1 MKYFNIKHVLYGLLL
16 FGIVMST
23 PTILF
28 SQGNNNTLTLA
39 PSFWRQD
46 GNVFGLPSFPNN
58 LNNTYHGEIAEATHA
73 SIQDELGNLRLFII
87 DWKIF
92 DSQGYLIEEIIP
104 DGPST
109 PSTLIDGNRAYGNS
123 EVLIVP
129 NPFDCNQ
136 YYLFSAAHYGIGS
149 SFEPVYAVVDL
160 SLDNIY
166 HPSRKGALT
175 VLNIDQEIVEP
186 LRGVTPGYNDLV
198 LTTTVNRGITDM
210 YYSAPKQAE
219 CEEEQLVFLSHLNGI
234 LIYKITE
241 NGLVFHNSL
250 SYLFNGIE
258 GDIATSAQRGEM
270 EVIELS
276 NGNLRVASPFLY
288 REVVLQTNKGTAIYY
303 ADLTSDGQLIAG
315 TENHVLLPAPNLQI
329 TPYINGLEFSP
340 NGNILY
346 INHNITD
353 EFPYEWGNKYFDFS
367 NPGAGATNIML
378 NLGQTFVKSQIET
391 NANGDLI
398 MVKNDRIASLA
409 DPNNPNPSNWNL
421 SFEEFINFNYQS
433 NGTSSLWDAA
443 SNGGEESYTIS
454 KQIKQRSYSDYIYE
468 GGCAE
473 AFNGQSFSGTWS
485 PGAGNNPF
493 NSQTG
498 EVYLD
503 FTLVIPAGSNLTI
516 QDMTFYF
523 TPGNKF
529 IVERGTGFAA
539 GANVNIVRTKLTID
553 DLCFDDAM
561 WGGVEVH
568 GYQNENQFPMTNSKQ
583 GKFFMRDNSTIEH
596 AYRGIAATRIINSTV
611 YPFRPVSVDNNYVG
625 GLVRATDSDFFN
637 NQRDVEIQTYIP
649 PNNVN
654 NGAIFRRS
662 NFVTDGLLKD
672 TGVLPDVHILLIGVE
687 GVRFRGINVHNIT
700 PEDYQFDQRGR
711 GVIALT
717 SRFSIEPDCLGFAA
731 CNETNPS
738 FVPSTFTNLTF
749 GVGAASFNSTRT
761 FVVNR
766 ARFINNYY
774 GITAYN
780 IDNERITRNYF
791 EVLPTATPNANV
803 DSYGVYL
810 GGCDGYIVEENFL
823 TKYND
828 PAVST
833 IGNTYGIVVDN
844 SGEEANEIYNND
856 FTELLVGLQGQR
868 INGFETATSPDGVE
882 IIKGLEFR
890 CNNFF
895 GNIYEADMS
904 VTSGR
909 IRRQQGQCFAD
920 ADLAAEIS
928 PAGNKLSSNV
938 FTTHNDFVVGIDVDQ
953 NIGYKHH
960 ANNGSF
966 ITQPVRFSTS
976 HITNTQCAN
985 SDGTP
990 RLYDPTKSCPS
1001 QLAPEGGIIGVPID
1015 NFVTIRGK
1023 LDSMQMVINDLIN
1036 NIDGGNKQELLDV
1049 ILTGSNE
1056 DVLTALLSASPY
1068 LSDEVLL
1075 AYIASNPPSGH
1086 LMQIISANSPLSDE
1100 VLSALDEIKIPKGI
1114 QNQIDA
1120 EQFGTSERTILN
1132 EIINFESD
1140 KRHKYLNRSIS
1151 LILADSTLINPA
1163 DTVAKILKFE
1173 EGRTRKVQRCDA
1185 LICAG
1190 QEAEFMQEANDFD
1203 NLYSNN
1209 ITQVALRDNDVRH
1222 YELDLT
1228 DTTNTDLIA
1237 FLEATESDLSDQR
1250 AAARARTMLDIIF
1263 RQFQPGIVEKLV
1275 LGVGGKSVLT
1285 DNDEASVMETAKVKL
1300 YPNPT
1305 NGDNVTLLFTEQLPE
1320 NPTVIVYSLTGVEM
1334 SRTTFKTNEQL
1345 TLGVKDM
1352 NTGLYI
1358 ISIESKGE
1366 VVDNLKLMIK

>member
-1 MKYFNIKHVLYGLLL
+1 MKYFNIKHVLSGLLL

-28 SQGNNNTLTLA
+28 SQGNNNTLSFA
-39 PSFWRQD
+39 PNYWEQGGQIF
-46 GNVFGLPSFPNN
+46 NLPSYPNN
-58 LNNTYHGEIAEATHA
+58 VNNTYHGEIAEATHA
-73 SIQDELGNLRLFII
+73 SIQDELGNLRLFIV

-92 DSQGYLIEEIIP
+92 DSEGYLIEEMVPNITFTNFLTG
-104 DGPST
+104 D
-109 PSTLIDGNRAYGNS
+109 DKAYGNS
-123 EVLIVP
+123 EVLIIP

-136 YYLFSAAHYGIGS
+136 YYLFSAAHYTDGS
-149 SFEPVYAVVDL
+149 SFEPVYAIVDL
-160 SLDNIY
+160 SLNNNY
-166 HPSRKGALT
+166 HPNRKGALIE
-175 VLNIDQEIVEP
+175 LNIGEDIVEP
-186 LRGVTPGYNDLV
+186 LRDVTPGYNDLV
-198 LTTTVNRGITDM
+198 LTANVSRGITDM

-219 CEEEQLVFLSHLNGI
+219 CADEQLVFLSHLNGI

-276 NGNLRVASPFLY
+276 NGNLRVAAPFLY
-288 REVVLQTNKGTAIYY
+288 REVALQTNKGTAIYY
-303 ADLTSDGQLIAG
+303 AELTSDGQLIAG
-315 TENHVLLPAPNLQI
+315 TENHVLLPAPNIQI

-421 SFEEFINFNYQS
+421 NFFPFTNFTYQT
-433 NGTSSLWDAA
+433 NGTSSLWDL
-443 SNGGEESYTIS
+443 STTGGEESYTIS

-473 AFNGQSFSGTWS
+473 TFNGQSFSGTWS
-485 PGAGNNPF
+485 PGNNPF
-493 NSQTG
+493 NSPSG
-498 EVYLD
+498 VVYVD
-503 FTLVIPAGSNLTI
+503 FTITIPAGSNLTI
-516 QDMTFYF
+516 EDMIFYF

-529 IVERGTGFAA
+529 IVERGNSSSA
-539 GANVNIVRTKLTID
+539 GANVNIIRTKLTVD
-553 DLCFDDAM
+553 DRCDLEAM

-662 NFVTDGLLKD
+662 NFITDGLLKD
-672 TGVLPDVHILLIGVE
+672 TGVLPDVHIQLNGVE
-687 GVRFRGINVHNIT
+687 GVRFRGINVHNVT
-700 PEDYQFDQRGR
+700 PEIYQFNQRGM
-711 GVIALT
+711 GLIGLT
-717 SRFSIEPDCLGFAA
+717 SRFSVEPDCLGFAA
-731 CNETNPS
+731 CDEMNPS

-780 IDNERITRNYF
+780 IDNERITRNHF

-844 SGEEANEIYNND
+844 SGEEPNEIYNND

-868 INGFETATSPDGVE
+868 INGFETATSPAGVE

-895 GNIYEADMS
+895 GNIYEADMN

-909 IRRQQGQCFAD
+909 IRRQQGQCFSSTVD
-920 ADLAAEIS
+920 ADRA
-928 PAGNKLSSNV
+928 PAGNKLSSSE
-938 FTTHNDFVVGIDVDQ
+938 FTFYNDFGVSVNPIVDQ
-953 NIGYKHH
+953 EIAYAHH
-960 ANNGSF
+960 FNSAPF
-966 ITQPVRFSTS
+966 ITELVRFSTDQ
-976 HITNTQCAN
+976 INVNPCFN
-985 SDGTP
+985 NDGTP

-1015 NFVTIRGK
+1015 NFVTIRGR
-1023 LDSMQMVINDLIN
+1023 LDSMQIVIDDLTN
-1036 NIDGGNKQELLDV
+1036 SIDGGNKQELLD
-1049 ILTGSNE
+1049 IISEGSNGE
-1056 DVLTALLSASPY
+1056 VLNTLLAASPL

-1075 AYIASNPPSGH
+1075 AYITSNPPNGH

-1173 EGRTRKVQRCDA
+1173 VGRTRKVQRCDA

-1190 QEAEFMQEANDFD
+1190 QEAEFIQEANVFD

-1275 LGVGGKSVLT
+1275 LDVGGKSMLT

-1305 NGDNVTLLFTEQLPE
+1305 NGEYVTLLFIEQLPV
-1320 NPTVIVYSLTGVEM
+1320 NPTVTVYSLTGMEM

-1345 TLGVKDM
+1345 TLGVKGL

-1358 ISIESKGE
+1358 ISIESNGE

>member
-1 MKYFNIKHVLYGLLL
+1 MKYLNIKNVLSGLLL
-16 FGIVMST
+16 FGIVISP

-28 SQGNNNTLTLA
+28 SQGNNNTL
-39 PSFWRQD
+39 SFANQYFDQD
-46 GNVFGLPSFPNN
+46 IGTVFNLPSFPNN
-58 LNNTYHGEIAEATHA
+58 INDVYHGQVSEFTHTA
-73 SIQDELGNLRLFII
+73 IQDENGDLLFFIVDGNIY
-87 DWKIF
+87 
-92 DSQGYLIEEIIP
+92 DSEGYLIEMLFGDGGFGFGIAQVTGTSETLVVP
-104 DGPST
+104 DPFNCKKYYIFACGINNDANEGFPFFTILDLDQTNVYHST
-109 PSTLIDGNRAYGNS
+109 
-123 EVLIVP
+123 
-129 NPFDCNQ
+129 
-136 YYLFSAAHYGIGS
+136 
-149 SFEPVYAVVDL
+149 
-160 SLDNIY
+160 
-166 HPSRKGALT
+166 RKGAINPLDLDNYIHTGTAISIPRNTDNFLT
-175 VLNIDQEIVEP
+175 LA
-186 LRGVTPGYNDLV
+186 GASTPKTLINTYF
-198 LTTTVNRGITDM
+198 
-210 YYSAPKQAE
+210 SAPKIQD
-219 CEEEQLVFLSHLNGI
+219 CNTDQFVYLSSGKGI
-234 LIYKITE
+234 FQYKITE
-241 NGLVFHNSL
+241 NNFAFTGQF
-250 SYLFNGIE
+250 IE
-258 GDIATSAQRGEM
+258 YPYFPNTITEGQRGEM
-270 EVIELS
+270 EIIELG
-276 NGNLRVASPFLY
+276 NGNY
-288 REVVLQTNKGTAIYY
+288 RIAAPYNFRDDPNATSGIAIFH
-303 ADLTSDGQLIAG
+303 AELDSDGILISG
-315 TENHVLLPAPNLQI
+315 TENTTIIASPINEERA
-329 TPYINGLEFSP
+329 YINGMEFSQS
-340 NGNILY
+340 GRYLY
-346 INHNITD
+346 VTHNVTLTYENPIEYIDYNSGVYDLIPLNVSNATD
-353 EFPYEWGNKYFDFS
+353 FEH
-367 NPGAGATNIML
+367 
-378 NLGQTFVKSQIET
+378 SQIET
-391 NANGDLI
+391 NKDGFLI
-398 MVKNDRIASLA
+398 FATNNRIAALSGTDGPDIGNWIDNFVFPLSYSL
-409 DPNNPNPSNWNL
+409 NTLNVNPL
-421 SFEEFINFNYQS
+421 ELR
-433 NGTSSLWDAA
+433 GKR
-443 SNGGEESYTIS
+443 SYIIP
-454 KQIKQRSYSDYIYE
+454 KQIKQRSYSDYIFE
-468 GGCAE
+468 GGCADPFE
-473 AFNGQSFSGTWS
+473 GQPFTGTWS

-493 NSQTG
+493 NSQNG
-498 EVYLD
+498 EVYVD
-503 FTLVIPAGSNLTI
+503 FTITIPAGSNLTI
-516 QDMTFYF
+516 EDMIFYF

-529 IVERGTGFAA
+529 IVERGNGSSA
-539 GANVNIVRTKLTID
+539 GANVNILRTKLTVD
-553 DLCFDDAM
+553 DRCDQEAM

-596 AYRGIAATRIINSTV
+596 AYRGIAATRIINSTI

-625 GLVRATDSDFFN
+625 GLVRATDSDFLN

-662 NFVTDGLLKD
+662 NFITDGLLKD
-672 TGVLPDVHILLIGVE
+672 TGVLPDVHILLNGVE

-738 FVPSTFTNLTF
+738 FVPSTFSNLTF
-749 GVGAASFNSTRT
+749 GVGAASFNSART
-761 FVVNR
+761 FVINR

-780 IDNERITRNYF
+780 IDNERITRNHF

-828 PAVST
+828 PAVSA

-844 SGEEANEIYNND
+844 SGEEPNEIYNND

-882 IIKGLEFR
+882 IIKGLEFK

-895 GNIYEADMS
+895 GNIYEADMN

-909 IRRQQGQCFAD
+909 IRRQQGQCFSSTVD
-920 ADLAAEIS
+920 ADRA
-928 PAGNKLSSNV
+928 PAGNKLSSSE
-938 FTTHNDFVVGIDVDQ
+938 FTLYNDFGVSVNPIVDQ
-953 NIGYKHH
+953 EIAYAHH
-960 ANNGSF
+960 FNSAPY
-966 ITQPVRFSTS
+966 ITELVRFSTDQ
-976 HITNTQCAN
+976 INVNPCFN
-985 SDGTP
+985 NDGTP
-990 RLYDPTKSCPS
+990 RLYDPIKSCPS

-1086 LMQIISANSPLSDE
+1086 LAQVISANSPLSDQVMS
-1100 VLSALDEIKIPKGI
+1100 VLEEIKIPKGI

-1285 DNDEASVMETAKVKL
+1285 NNDEASVMETTKVNL

-1305 NGDNVTLLFTEQLPE
+1305 NGEYVTLLFIEQLPV
-1320 NPTVIVYSLTGVEM
+1320 NPTVTVYSLTGVEM

-1345 TLGVKDM
+1345 SLGVKGL

-1358 ISIESKGE
+1358 ISIESNGE
-1366 VVDNLKLMIK
+1366 LVDNLKLIIK